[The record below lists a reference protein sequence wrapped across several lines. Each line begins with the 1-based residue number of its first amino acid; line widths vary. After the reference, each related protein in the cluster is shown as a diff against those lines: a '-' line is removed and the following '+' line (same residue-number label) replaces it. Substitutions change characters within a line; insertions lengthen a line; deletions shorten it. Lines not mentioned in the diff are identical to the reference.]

1 MQRQTGWQESNSAW
15 RPNSRYAG
23 ISFRQS
29 RLGLLAEN
37 WLEVT
42 LMGWLQEARALVES
56 LQAQLAAV
64 EQDISQ
70 HQARTVCF
78 KRTNHGIRDT

>member
-1 MQRQTGWQESNSAW
+1 
-15 RPNSRYAG
+15 
-23 ISFRQS
+23 
-29 RLGLLAEN
+29 
-37 WLEVT
+37 
-42 LMGWLQEARALVES
+42 MGWLQEARALVES